1 MNLDTI
7 KQTSSAP
14 QIQLSERIQYD
25 SNSGKLI
32 DSETKKSIGHLKASD
47 DVIQNI
53 EIFWGK
59 GGLMSVLQSKDDVIY
74 FGLPGSKVE
83 VGGTTLE
90 LTHELSEEA
99 LYEIC
104 HPQIKSIDAVQS
116 QSTQAMILG
125 AGLATRFE
133 RISGNTTHYS
143 KPAIPLMGKE
153 SVISCLA
160 SHLALHGYKNLY
172 INTYFKPESLK
183 SSLAAVSSDKAKPE
197 KVLYI
202 DELAPSGTA
211 GALRKLLTEKDYSG
225 WLDTSKPLLVAQGDS
240 VTDADFSALMDAHVK
255 NNALVTM
262 GCQLVADEDVS
273 KFGIL
278 VTDQSGSDSVSGK
291 IIGFQEK
298 PSLEEAK
305 SRMGNTG
312 FYIFSPKAFPLIK
325 EIYEEKQ
332 KESGK
337 PNEEFELDFAQHV
350 FPGLLKRIE
359 QNPGLGIFWAEQM
372 HCYWSDIGN
381 PKQYISSIRDIYSGK
396 LGIKLPQNPEQ
407 YYQQGVIYW
416 HGALE
421 AAQKESAKLEG
432 NVVVAL
438 RFSPQ

>member
-1 MNLDTI
+1 MSLDTM
-7 KQTSSAP
+7 KQNTLTP
-14 QIQLSERIQYD
+14 QIKLSDRIQFNA
-25 SNSGKLI
+25 SNSELI
-32 DSETKKSIGHLKASD
+32 DNETGKSIGSLKVGSHS
-47 DVIQNI
+47 IQEI

-59 GGLMSVLQSKDDVIY
+59 GGLMAVLQSENGTIY
-74 FGLPGSKVE
+74 FGLPGSKVQ
-83 VGGTTLE
+83 VGGTILE
-90 LTHELSEEA
+90 LKGDFGDFKNHQ
-99 LYEIC
+99 IC
-104 HPQIKSIDAVQS
+104 HPQVKSIGAVQTE
-116 QSTQAMILG
+116 STQAMILG

-183 SSLAAVSSDKAKPE
+183 ASLADRSTDTPKPD

-202 DELAPSGTA
+202 DEAAPSGTA
-211 GALRKLLTEKDYSG
+211 GALRKLLTEKDYSS

-240 VTDADFSALMDAHVK
+240 VTDADFSALMEAHVK

-262 GCQLVADEDVS
+262 GCQLVADEDVN

-278 VTDQSGSDSVSGK
+278 VTDKSGSDQVSGK

-325 EIYEEKQ
+325 DIYEEKQ

-381 PKQYISSIRDIYSGK
+381 PTQYISSIRDIYSGK
-396 LGIKLPQNPEQ
+396 LGIKLPANAEQ
-407 YYQQGVIYW
+407 YYQYGIIYW
-416 HGALE
+416 HGAKE
-421 AAQKESAKLEG
+421 ASKAENAELEG
-432 NVVVAL
+432 HVVVAS
-438 RFSPQ
+438 RFGA